1 MTPESSRT
9 GRAVPGTIIAGPQRI
24 LVPIHV
30 LPREV
35 ASAIAAGEVIER
47 PSSVVRELIENAL
60 DAGARHI
67 DVRLEGAG
75 QTLIEVADDG
85 EGIPSAELPLAVAR
99 YATSK
104 LEHTE
109 DLFSVRTLG
118 FRGEALASIGA
129 VSRMEIVSRR
139 ADEASGASL
148 RVEGSQVARR
158 LRRGAPVGTVVSVR
172 DLFFNTPARRKFLKS
187 EATERRRILEL
198 VGRYAIAY
206 PGVGLRVVSDG
217 RTTLETTGRGEG
229 REALA
234 AVFDLAT
241 ARSLIEVAAA
251 FEAPVTVAGFVSP
264 PDIHRASRR
273 DLTFFVNGRWV
284 LDAALSAAVLQ
295 AYHGLLMVGRFPLG
309 FLRVDLDPAEVDINV
324 HPSKAEVRFRR
335 PEVVVAT
342 VQRAVR
348 GSLLAQAMA
357 PEVELPGAWT
367 SAPVGRATTFAGP
380 AWEPA
385 TAQPF
390 DNQRMPRPA
399 GPVPLL
405 RAVGQVGATYLVAE
419 GPDGLYLIDQH
430 AAHER
435 ILFERLTEARA
446 SASLQTQ
453 ALLDLEPIQLSRAEA
468 AQLGPVAAALANIG
482 LIIEPFGGDSVRV
495 RALPALL
502 ADLDPAEAVH
512 AALGDF
518 EEDEAPLEGETEAR
532 MAARVCKR
540 AAIRAGQVLSLV
552 EQEGLLR
559 QLEGCRSPRT
569 CPHGRPTMIHI
580 SVQALEKQFGRRG

>member
-1 MTPESSRT
+1 
-9 GRAVPGTIIAGPQRI
+9 
-24 LVPIHV
+24 VPIHV

-35 ASAIAAGEVIER
+35 ASAIAAGEVVER

-60 DAGARHI
+60 DAGASRVE
-67 DVRLEGAG
+67 VRVEGAG

-85 EGIPSAELPLAVAR
+85 AGIAAAELPLAVAR

-104 LEHTE
+104 LENTE
-109 DLFSVRTLG
+109 DLFAVRTLG

-129 VSRMEIVSRR
+129 VSRMEIVSRS
-139 ADEASGASL
+139 AEEPSGAVL
-148 RVEGSQVARR
+148 RVEGGQVGKRS
-158 LRRGAPVGTVVSVR
+158 RRGAPAGTVVRVS
-172 DLFFNTPARRKFLKS
+172 DLFFNTPARRKFLKA
-187 EATERRRILEL
+187 ETTERRRILDL

-206 PGVGLRVVSDG
+206 PQVAFRVTADS
-217 RTTLETTGRGEG
+217 RLALETAGRGAS

-234 AVFDLAT
+234 AVFDLTT
-241 ARSLIEVAAA
+241 ARSLIEVIAAE
-251 FEAPVTVAGFVSP
+251 EAPVRVAGFVSP

-309 FLRVDLDPAEVDINV
+309 FLRVDLDPSDVDVNV

-348 GSLLAQAMA
+348 ATLLAQAT
-357 PEVELPGAWT
+357 PPPVELPAPWT
-367 SAPVGRATTFAGP
+367 TTAADWPATFARG
-380 AWEPA
+380 AWEPPPQA
-385 TAQPF
+385 SFEAPGV
-390 DNQRMPRPA
+390 PRAA
-399 GPVPLL
+399 GAVPLL

-435 ILFERLTEARA
+435 VLFERLTDARA
-446 SASLQTQ
+446 SASLETQ
-453 ALLDLEPIQLSRAEA
+453 SLLDLEPVQLSRAEA
-468 AQLGPVAAALANIG
+468 AQLDSLAGALGHIG
-482 LIIEPFGGDSVRV
+482 LTVEAFGGDSVRV
-495 RALPALL
+495 RTLPALL
-502 ADLDPAEAVH
+502 GDLDPAEAVH
-512 AALGDF
+512 TALGAF
-518 EEDEAPLEGETEAR
+518 EEDETPLEGEVEAR
-532 MAARVCKR
+532 LAARVCKR
-540 AAIRAGQVLSLV
+540 AAIRAGQVLSIV
-552 EQEGLLR
+552 EQERLL
-559 QLEGCRSPRT
+559 QALESCHSPRT

-580 SVQALEKQFGRRG
+580 SVQALERQFGRR